1 MKNVFF
7 FIFVRDCFMTDD
19 SEWRMVVRESGGSV
33 FTTTTRPT
41 TTLFGCYDDET
52 TFPGEDGRPAIPSNR
67 RPSTGHP
74 DTIRPRARFPFAK
87 GSDSAYRTCESLIL
101 FLLLSAV
108 SIQAAFTV
116 GLFFF
121 LACLFLLFSCPAPVT
136 SGPKVSIIQMKRRH
150 NGGGVREGE

>member
-33 FTTTTRPT
+33 FTTTTT
-41 TTLFGCYDDET
+41 FGCCCYDDET